1 MSGREIRTKI
11 TSIKNTQKITK
22 ATELVAAS
30 KMREAQRRM
39 SRSEPYAQKARQV
52 IKHLAES
59 RTEYRHPYLVPR
71 ERKNVGVILVSTD
84 RGLCG
89 SLNVNL
95 FRELIHE
102 LKRWNDQG
110 IKNTLCN
117 IGLKADGF
125 TRRFGG
131 NVIARAKHLGD
142 NPSVTDLIGIV
153 KVMLTAYDAGE
164 VDAVYLAY
172 NHFVN
177 SMTQKPVIQQ
187 LLPIESMLDDAS
199 LEEGSKSD
207 KTGQLK
213 KGNWDYIYEPDARE
227 LLDILLTRYVESQVY
242 QAVVDNLASE
252 QAARM
257 MAMKSASDNASNLID
272 ELQLI
277 YNKAR
282 QATITREISEIVG
295 GAAAI
300 E

>member
-1 MSGREIRTKI
+1 MSREVRTKI
-11 TSIKNTQKITK
+11 ASIKNTQKITR

-30 KMREAQRRM
+30 KMREAQNRKF
-39 SRSEPYAQKARQV
+39 RSEPYAKKALQV

-59 RTEYRHPYLVPR
+59 HTEYRHPYLIPR
-71 ERKNVGVILVSTD
+71 ELKNVGVILVSTD

-95 FRELIHE
+95 FRELIHA

-110 IKNTLCN
+110 IKNKLCN
-117 IGLKADGF
+117 IGLKADAF

-131 NVIARAKHLGD
+131 DVIASVSRLGD
-142 NPSVTDLIGIV
+142 KPSMTDLIGIV
-153 KVMLTAYDAGE
+153 KAMLTAYDTGA

-177 SMTQKPVIQQ
+177 SMTQKPIIQK
-187 LLPIESMLDDAS
+187 LLPIENL
-199 LEEGSKSD
+199 D
-207 KTGQLK
+207 KTEEKAEKDELQK
-213 KGNWDYIYEPDARE
+213 KYWDYIYEPDAKQ
-227 LLDILLTRYVESQVY
+227 LLDVLLTRYIESQVY

-257 MAMKSASDNASNLID
+257 VAMKSASDNASSLID

-282 QATITREISEIVG
+282 QAIITREISEIVG

>member
-39 SRSEPYAQKARQV
+39 LRSEPYAQKARQV
-52 IKHLAES
+52 IKHLADS
-59 RTEYRHPYLVPR
+59 HTEYRHPYLVAR
-71 ERKNVGVILVSTD
+71 EKKNIGVILVSTD

-95 FRELIHE
+95 FRELIHQ
-102 LKRWNDQG
+102 LKRWDDQG

-117 IGLKADGF
+117 IGLKADAF
-125 TRRFGG
+125 IRRFGG
-131 NVIARAKHLGD
+131 HVIARASHLGD
-142 NPSVTDLIGIV
+142 SPSVTDVIGIV
-153 KVMLTAYDAGE
+153 KVMLEAYDAGE
-164 VDAVYLAY
+164 VDGIYLAY

-177 SMTQKPVIQQ
+177 SMKQEPVIQQ
-187 LLPIESMLDDAS
+187 LLPIVDLGPSAS
-199 LEEGSKSD
+199 D
-207 KTGQLK
+207 PK
-213 KGNWDYIYEPDARE
+213 KKAAGYWDYIYEPDARE
-227 LLDILLTRYVESQVY
+227 LLSILLTRYIESQVY

-257 MAMKSASDNASNLID
+257 VAMKSASDNASSLID

-282 QATITREISEIVG
+282 QAAITQEISEIVG
-295 GAAAI
+295 GAQAI

>member
-11 TSIKNTQKITK
+11 ASIKNTQKITK

-95 FRELIHE
+95 FRELIHV

-110 IKNTLCN
+110 VKNTLCN

-142 NPSVTDLIGIV
+142 NPSITDLIGVV
-153 KVMLTAYDAGE
+153 KVMLAAYDAGE
-164 VDAVYLAY
+164 VDAIYLAY

-187 LLPIESMLDDAS
+187 LLPIENLV
-199 LEEGSKSD
+199 EETSEADPKSE
-207 KTGQLK
+207 KSEKNKRGY
-213 KGNWDYIYEPDARE
+213 WDYIYEPDARE

-257 MAMKSASDNASNLID
+257 MAMKSASDNAGNLID